1 MADNLMIGRRTF
13 VKGGLAASAL
23 AALAACKNTSNGGNA
38 SGKSGGTMKYYINEP
53 VAIDPYNVQETEGT
67 QVEMT
72 LFDPLTVFNWK
83 KKELVGKA
91 AESWEVNDD
100 ATQFTFHLVKGA
112 KFHNGDKVD
121 AASFKRGWE
130 RILNPKMKTPSEI
143 AYHLDPVVGA
153 AEMKAGT
160 ATELSG
166 VTCPDENTLV
176 VKLAYPTAD
185 FPYITTHPGLS
196 PVPQAALDD
205 PDAFLLAPIGNGPF
219 MMDGKWESGQYINV
233 KRFDGYYGEK
243 AKLDGINFSIQK
255 DPKTAFT
262 EFTAGNMDFCS
273 IPAGRIKETEGQY
286 GKSDDGYTVTS
297 GKQVVTGVNASLY
310 YLMMNLEDKAMADVN
325 VRRAISLAINRQNIV
340 DTLYE
345 GSRVPAD
352 GLFPSLIDDNEANKW
367 AYAKY
372 DFDAAKKIM
381 DDNKLAGTE
390 ITLSYNTGG
399 GHEDLMTIIQGDLE
413 KVGFKVTQS
422 GMEWATY
429 LNKMTNGEIQMG
441 RLGWNADYPTM
452 DNFIYPNFFSTAE
465 NNYSKFKDPEIDAAI
480 LAARKETDETKR
492 RQAYR
497 EINKKIGDL
506 AVIVPVVFYSNN
518 HVGSSKISNF
528 YFGPTQKGDFAH
540 AEMQA

>member
-23 AALAACKNTSNGGNA
+23 TALAACKNNSNAGGG
-38 SGKSGGTMKYYINEP
+38 SGKSGGTMKFYLSEP
-53 VAIDPYNVQETEGT
+53 VAIDPYNAQESEGT
-67 QVEMT
+67 QVEHI
-72 LFDPLTVFNWK
+72 LFDSLTAFDWK

-91 AESWEVNDD
+91 AESWDVNDD
-100 ATQFTFHLVKGA
+100 ATEFTFHLVKGA

-130 RILNPKMKTPSEI
+130 RICNPNMKTPSEI

-153 AEMKAGT
+153 TEMKAGT
-160 ATELSG
+160 ATELTG

-176 VKLAYPTAD
+176 VKLTAPTAD
-185 FPYITTHPGLS
+185 FPYITCHPGLA

-233 KRFDGYYGEK
+233 KRFDDYYGEK

-255 DPKTAFT
+255 DPNTGFT
-262 EFTAGNMDFCS
+262 EFTAGNMDFCA
-273 IPAGRIKETEGQY
+273 IPSGRIKETEGQY
-286 GKSDDGYTVTS
+286 GKSDDGYTVS
-297 GKQVVTGVNASLY
+297 AGKQVLTGANAALY
-310 YLMMNLEDKAMADVN
+310 YLVMNLNDKTMADVN
-325 VRRAISLAINRQNIV
+325 VRRAISLAINRQNIA

-345 GSRVPAD
+345 GARIPAD
-352 GLFPSLIDDNEANKW
+352 GLFPSLIDDNPANKW
-367 AYAKY
+367 AYSKY

-381 DDNKLAGTE
+381 DDNNLAGTE

-399 GHEDLMTIIQGDLE
+399 GHEDLMTIVQGDLE
-413 KVGFKVTQS
+413 KVGFKVTQD
-422 GMEWATY
+422 GMEWASY
-429 LNKMTNGEIQMG
+429 LSKMGNGDIQFG
-441 RLGWNADYPTM
+441 RLGWTADYPTM

-465 NNYSKFKDPEIDAAI
+465 NNYSKFNDPEIDAAI
-480 LAARKETDETKR
+480 LAARQENDEEKR

-497 EINKKIGDL
+497 EINKKLGDL
-506 AVIVPVVFYSNN
+506 AIIVPIVYYSHN
-518 HVGSSKISNF
+518 HVGSSKVANF
-528 YFGPTQKGDFAH
+528 YFNPLNKGDFAT

>member
-23 AALAACKNTSNGGNA
+23 AALAACKNTPGGGNA
-38 SGKSGGTMKYYINEP
+38 SGKSGGTMKFYINEP
-53 VAIDPYNVQETEGT
+53 VAIDPYNLQESEGT
-67 QVEMT
+67 QVGMT
-72 LFDPLTVFNWK
+72 LFDSLTVFDWT

-100 ATQFTFHLVKGA
+100 ATEFTFHLVKGA

-121 AASFKRGWE
+121 AQSFKRGWE
-130 RILNPKMKTPSEI
+130 RILNPKMTTPSEI

-160 ATELSG
+160 ATELTG

-176 VKLAYPTAD
+176 VKLSYATAD
-185 FPYITTHPGLS
+185 FPYITTHPGLA

-205 PDAFLLAPIGNGPF
+205 PAAFLLAPIGNGPF
-219 MMDGKWESGQYINV
+219 KMDGKWESGQYINV
-233 KRFDGYYGEK
+233 KRFDDYYGEK
-243 AKLDGINFSIQK
+243 AKLDGVNFSIQK

-262 EFTAGNMDFCS
+262 EFTAGNMDFCQV
-273 IPAGRIKETEGQY
+273 PAGRIKETEGQY
-286 GKSDDGYTVTS
+286 GKSDDGYSVTS

-310 YLMMNLEDKAMADVN
+310 YLMMNLEDKTMADVN

-352 GLFPSLIDDNEANKW
+352 GLFPSLIDDDSANKW

-372 DFDAAKKIM
+372 DFDAAKKIV
-381 DDNKLAGTE
+381 DDNNLAGTKV
-390 ITLSYNTGG
+390 TLSYNTGG
-399 GHEDLMTIIQGDLE
+399 GHEDIMTIIQGDLE
-413 KVGFKVTQS
+413 KIGFVVDQS

-429 LNKMTNGEIQMG
+429 LNKMTSGELQTG

-506 AVIVPVVFYSNN
+506 AVIVPIMFYSNN
-518 HVGSSKISNF
+518 HVGSSKLAKF
-528 YFGPTQKGDFAH
+528 YFGPTQKGNFAQ